1 MEGRSSASAPRVD
14 VATPKATIPSPQVAE
29 GKPEAPVETVVAE
42 RGTSTVETPKPP
54 SPESPE
60 EKSGLKYLNV
70 PKNKNMFNASNLDG
84 MKTVPPTPAT
94 VPDPKLKADLWLH
107 VRKTTC

>member
-1 MEGRSSASAPRVD
+1 MAP
-14 VATPKATIPSPQVAE
+14 ATTGIKATIPSPQVAE
-29 GKPEAPVETVVAE
+29 GMPEAPVETVVAE

-60 EKSGLKYLNV
+60 AKSGLKYLNV
-70 PKNKNMFNASNLDG
+70 PKNKNMLNASNLDG
-84 MKTVPPTPAT
+84 MKTVPPPPAT

-107 VRKTTC
+107 VRKTC